1 MHKTATAT
9 PGYDVARLQDD
20 MAAKGWMAIDLA
32 RKAKVSHMTVSRFL
46 SGERQTARMAKR
58 LAEALGYSVRRYLI
72 SSKEMAVA
80 S

>member
-1 MHKTATAT
+1 MHKTGAT
-9 PGYDVARLQDD
+9 PTYDVARLRDD
-20 MAAKGWMAIDLA
+20 MAGKGWLPVDLA

-72 SSKEMAVA
+72 SASEAVA
-80 S
+80 